1 MKRLFLFTLLIL
13 PLSLP
18 AQDLVEFQNGQVAD
32 ADDMNANFSS
42 LKEAIDAL
50 SIEDEVL
57 SNGIKLYPNPT
68 TNQFT
73 IEIESTSPLSEGI
86 KIEVYDHLGRTIRT
100 DIIEKDGSGKTT
112 IPLNNY
118 ASGTY
123 FIKCYNTTLETH
135 FKVIKI

>member
-50 SIEDEVL
+50 SIEA
-57 SNGIKLYPNPT
+57 GAPQPNSA
-68 TNQFT
+68 F
-73 IEIESTSPLSEGI
+73 
-86 KIEVYDHLGRTIRT
+86 
-100 DIIEKDGSGKTT
+100 
-112 IPLNNY
+112 
-118 ASGTY
+118 
-123 FIKCYNTTLETH
+123 F
-135 FKVIKI
+135 VIQKGA